1 MYLDVSEDLRGYGGP
16 CLPKDTR
23 AIVRLME
30 RLNIDMDFFRTV
42 DSDNKKLKTT
52 VFEGMREEN
61 AETD

>member
-1 MYLDVSEDLRGYGGP
+1 
-16 CLPKDTR
+16 
-23 AIVRLME
+23 ME
-30 RLNIDMDFFRTV
+30 RLKIDMDFFKTV